1 MVQIKHIS
9 SCKHKNSCA
18 IIIVMSDLYE
28 KTMRLLNATTQPMAE
43 VAASAGVGLR
53 WLYDLKAGR
62 FSDPGVNRIQRIYN
76 HLTNNMVANS
86 K

>member
-1 MVQIKHIS
+1 
-9 SCKHKNSCA
+9 
-18 IIIVMSDLYE
+18 MSNLLE
-28 KTMRLLNATTQPMAE
+28 KTLQLLDETNLSMAE
-43 VAASAGVGLR
+43 ISINSEVGLR